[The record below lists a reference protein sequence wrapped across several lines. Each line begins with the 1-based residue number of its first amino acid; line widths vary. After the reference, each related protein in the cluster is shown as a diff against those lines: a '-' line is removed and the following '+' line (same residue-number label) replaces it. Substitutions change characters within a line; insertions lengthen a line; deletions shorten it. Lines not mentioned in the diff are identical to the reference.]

1 MRTFLYEFKAG
12 QRAASGALGRQA
24 PWPTAVGWT
33 IEAEI
38 QDGFAHDAL

>member
-1 MRTFLYEFKAG
+1 VRGFSTSS
-12 QRAASGALGRQA
+12 R